1 MTRALMLLIA
11 AAAASSAAG
20 TSPCKMALEVGN
32 QNIMWTSDAY
42 NCYLQ
47 YQTDADKFSTNSK
60 CTNYLSLT
68 GYDAATCD
76 PLVFNYI
83 KCSLQAAKLLKPDNT
98 LDDAA
103 FQAIALNNQCS
114 TDTNFAKAYPNCKST
129 TMKYLN
135 VIRLFVCLGA
145 AVP

>member
-20 TSPCKMALEVGN
+20 ASPCKLAFSEGYESIGSN
-32 QNIMWTSDAY
+32 SHT
-42 NCYLQ
+42 CYER
-47 YQTDADKFSTNSK
+47 YRTDVDKYLSNLK
-60 CTNYLSLT
+60 CATFTSLT

-76 PLVFNYI
+76 PIVFDFS
-83 KCSLQAAKLLKPDNT
+83 KCSLQAAKLLKPDYT
-98 LDDAA
+98 FDDEA
-103 FQAIALNNQCS
+103 FQTITLNNKCS
-114 TDTNFAKAYPNCKST
+114 ADPNFAKAYSNCKTST
-129 TMKYLN
+129 MQYLN